1 MKYVYNPQG
10 VCSKQIE
17 LDINEKDEIVSCN
30 IVGGCPGN
38 TKAVSRLIVGMKVQ
52 DVVNRLEGI
61 KCGIKNSS
69 CPDQLSKALAIY
81 LKEKYSL

>member
-1 MKYVYNPQG
+1 MKYVYNPEG

-17 LDINEKDEIVSCN
+17 LDINENDEIVSCN

-38 TKAVSRLIVGMKVQ
+38 TKAVCTLIVGMKAQ
-52 DVVNRLEGI
+52 DVLNRLEGI

-81 LKEKYSL
+81 LKTKYSL